1 MSTALRDVL
10 GIVASYVFV
19 FSFIVVATMLM
30 RRGVLA
36 PSVTRKVIHIGVA
49 HWWLIA
55 MALMDDP
62 WVASVGPA
70 SFVVINALAIRFR
83 FLPAMDE
90 GADARNLGTVYFPV
104 SLLILVNLCW
114 RGVIPAWVGGLAV
127 LVLGWGDG
135 LAAIVGERRVTPS
148 GYGLRAERVR
158 PSSRAGT
165 AFEPSGY
172 GLQAERVLP
181 HSRTPA
187 LPHTRTP
194 VPWLR
199 KTLAGTAAMF
209 GASFAVALCF
219 TLVFNSR
226 FGTPAAALAVSVLIA
241 AAATV
246 VELLT
251 PLGMD
256 NITVPLATAL
266 LYAGVFA

>member
-1 MSTALRDVL
+1 MSAALRDTL

-19 FSFIVVATMLM
+19 FGFIGIATILM
-30 RRGVLA
+30 RRSVLA

-70 SFVVINALAIRFR
+70 SFIAINALAIRFR
-83 FLPAMDE
+83 LLPAMDE
-90 GADARNLGTVYFPV
+90 GADARNWGTVYFPV

-114 RGVIPAWVGGLAV
+114 RGVVPVWVGGLAV

-135 LAAIVGERRVTPS
+135 LAAIVGERRAQAP
-148 GYGLRAERVR
+148 LRRRSQIHEVR
-158 PSSRAGT
+158 SIRRTGT
-165 AFEPSGY
+165 AFGPSAY
-172 GLQAERVLP
+172 A
-181 HSRTPA
+181 
-187 LPHTRTP
+187 RTP

-199 KTLAGTAAMF
+199 KTVAGSAAMF
-209 GASFAVALCF
+209 GASFAVSLCF

-226 FGTPAAALAVSVLIA
+226 FGAPAAALAVSALTA
-241 AAATV
+241 AAATI
-246 VELLT
+246 VEVLT
-251 PLGMD
+251 PLGID
-256 NITVPLATAL
+256 NITVPLATVL